1 MTPLSLGEGT
11 VFKPNGEYVFRAD
24 YHFLSASSRPILFKV
39 MSPVFFNTSRYNTL
53 RWVAL
58 QLPELKC
65 VATAVS
71 FLSRTSERC
80 MFILFLKES
89 PVHLQWSYHSLQLF
103 ASNIIYSS
111 QYSPWARYETL
122 PPPCRFSKTVI
133 FGHHVM
139 TIQYLPVCT
148 QNIGA

>member
-1 MTPLSLGEGT
+1 MENTFSGLIATSFPLQ
-11 VFKPNGEYVFRAD
+11 VAQ
-24 YHFLSASSRPILFKV
+24 ILFRV
-39 MSPVFFNTSRYNTL
+39 MSPVFFNTSKYNTL

-89 PVHLQWSYHSLQLF
+89 SVSPTYNLLHFEQTIQQITLVESQFCVEFQFDSRQPVRPPWSYHSLQLLV
-103 ASNIIYSS
+103 SNIIYSS
-111 QYSPWARYETL
+111 
-122 PPPCRFSKTVI
+122 
-133 FGHHVM
+133 
-139 TIQYLPVCT
+139 
-148 QNIGA
+148 

>member
-1 MTPLSLGEGT
+1 MFGCFALSLLKEVFTNLAASTAVTKGVTPLSLGEGT
-11 VFKPNGEYVFRAD
+11 VFKPNGEYANC
-24 YHFLSASSRPILFKV
+24 HFLSASSRPILFRV
-39 MSPVFFNTSRYNTL
+39 MSPVFFNTLRYNTL

-89 PVHLQWSYHSLQLF
+89 PV
-103 ASNIIYSS
+103 
-111 QYSPWARYETL
+111 SPTYTFLHFEQ
-122 PPPCRFSKTVI
+122 TV
-133 FGHHVM
+133 
-139 TIQYLPVCT
+139 Q
-148 QNIGA
+148 